1 MKKAFALAL
10 AVLMV
15 CTMAFAVS
23 TGNQTGYPG
32 GTSAADNTY
41 MQSIVPGQSIVFT
54 QEELGLTDQNWG
66 KTNGSFD
73 PKKNTVALTVPVGS
87 DLIASQG
94 WVRTDETT
102 YKYVV
107 TTKANETSVL
117 DNNAD
122 IIISGVKVTVYGVS
136 APALNVSYVKDVNG
150 VTNYTYVTS
159 FDELASF
166 SAKEPGDNFCPMN
179 AKSEDHILA
188 MCFDYG
194 RKADEADAVF
204 GAGGLNVANMDKTGK
219 ILYTV
224 KAATVDGQYI
234 TSGSWNQ
241 SVTEDNGGKVT
252 VSVPLK
258 AGDKIYFGTVNY
270 TTLSPAAQKALNDNL
285 TKAGA
290 SIKASYGYGAEQVII
305 NRPAE
310 ITVDGMAKGYNAYM
324 VREDGSLQSLGAK
337 FNEATGLLSFGGT
350 LTGPVIV
357 TDKALTATTTSNS
370 GNSGSNGSNSNGGSQ
385 NPATGAND
393 IVGVAAALVVITGVS
408 AAAMAAP
415 AAGAAAPAAEEKT
428 EFDVILAG
436 FDAAAKIKVIK
447 VVRELTGLGLAE
459 AKGFVE
465 SAPKAVKEGISKDDA
480 EALKKQLEEAG
491 AKVEIK

>member
-41 MQSIVPGQSIVFT
+41 MQSIIPGQSIVFT

-66 KTNGSFD
+66 KTNGNFD
-73 PKKNTVALTVPVGS
+73 PKKNTVTLTVPTGS
-87 DLIASQG
+87 DLIVSQG
-94 WVRTDETT
+94 WVQTDENT

-107 TTKANETSVL
+107 TTKANDTAVL
-117 DNNAD
+117 DNTAD
-122 IIISGVKVTVYGVS
+122 IIISGVKVSVYGVS
-136 APALNVSYVKDVNG
+136 APVVNVSYVKEVSG
-150 VTNYTYVTS
+150 VTNYAYVTS

-194 RKADEADAVF
+194 RKADETDAVF
-204 GAGGLNVANMDKTGK
+204 GAGGLNVSDLDKTGK

-241 SVTEDNGGKVT
+241 SVSENNGGKVS

-270 TTLSPAAQKALNDNL
+270 TALSPAAQKALNDNL

-290 SIKASYGYGAEQVII
+290 SVKASYGYGAEQVII

-310 ITVDGMAKGYNAYM
+310 ITVDGMANGYNAYM
-324 VREDGSLQSLGAK
+324 VREDGSLVNLNAK
-337 FNEATGLLSFGGT
+337 FNATTGLLNFSGT
-350 LTGPVIV
+350 LSGPVIV
-357 TDKALTATTTSNS
+357 TDKALTATSISVDTGNNGGS
-370 GNSGSNGSNSNGGSQ
+370 GNGSSQ

-393 IVGVAAALVVITGVS
+393 IVGVAAALLVITGVS
-408 AAAMAAP
+408 AAA
-415 AAGAAAPAAEEKT
+415 
-428 EFDVILAG
+428 
-436 FDAAAKIKVIK
+436 
-447 VVRELTGLGLAE
+447 
-459 AKGFVE
+459 
-465 SAPKAVKEGISKDDA
+465 IS
-480 EALKKQLEEAG
+480 LKKD
-491 AKVEIK
+491 

>member
-1 MKKAFALAL
+1 MSVGMTVTPALAEEATPEAAAPAETV
-10 AVLMV
+10 AVNAPTFYANSHDV
-15 CTMAFAVS
+15 KAVVMNIGAAQDSVNVTWYGS
-23 TGNQTGYPG
+23 TPTGGMLKYGVQG
-32 GTSAADNTY
+32 GEMTTLQAAVAPTSSEGWY
-41 MQSIVPGQSIVFT
+41 
-54 QEELGLTDQNWG
+54 
-66 KTNGSFD
+66 
-73 PKKNTVALTVPVGS
+73 KNTVTLTVPVGS

-204 GAGGLNVANMDKTGK
+204 GAGGLNVTNMDKTGK

-324 VREDGSLQSLGAK
+324 VREDGSLQSLSAK
-337 FNEATGLLSFGGT
+337 FNEGTGLLSFGGT

-408 AAAMAAP
+408 AAA
-415 AAGAAAPAAEEKT
+415 
-428 EFDVILAG
+428 
-436 FDAAAKIKVIK
+436 
-447 VVRELTGLGLAE
+447 
-459 AKGFVE
+459 
-465 SAPKAVKEGISKDDA
+465 IS
-480 EALKKQLEEAG
+480 LKKD
-491 AKVEIK
+491 

>member
-73 PKKNTVALTVPVGS
+73 PKTNTVTLTVPVGS

-324 VREDGSLQSLGAK
+324 VREDGSLQSLSAK
-337 FNEATGLLSFGGT
+337 FNEGTGLLSFGGT

-408 AAAMAAP
+408 AAA
-415 AAGAAAPAAEEKT
+415 
-428 EFDVILAG
+428 
-436 FDAAAKIKVIK
+436 
-447 VVRELTGLGLAE
+447 
-459 AKGFVE
+459 
-465 SAPKAVKEGISKDDA
+465 IS
-480 EALKKQLEEAG
+480 LKKD
-491 AKVEIK
+491 

>member
-73 PKKNTVALTVPVGS
+73 PKKNTVTLTIPTGS
-87 DLIASQG
+87 DLIVSQG
-94 WVRTDETT
+94 WVQTDENT

-107 TTKANETSVL
+107 TTKANDTAVL
-117 DNNAD
+117 DNTAD
-122 IIISGVKVTVYGVS
+122 IIISGVKVSVYGVS
-136 APALNVSYVKDVNG
+136 APVVNVSYVKEVSG
-150 VTNYTYVTS
+150 VTNYAYVTS

-194 RKADEADAVF
+194 RKADETDAVF
-204 GAGGLNVANMDKTGK
+204 GAGGLNVSDLDKTGK

-241 SVTEDNGGKVT
+241 SVSENNGGKVS

-270 TTLSPAAQKALNDNL
+270 TALSPVAQKALNDNL

-290 SIKASYGYGAEQVII
+290 SVKASYGYGAEQVII

-310 ITVDGMAKGYNAYM
+310 ITVDGMANGYNAYM
-324 VREDGSLQSLGAK
+324 VREDGSLVNLNAK
-337 FNEATGLLSFGGT
+337 FNATTGLLNFGGT
-350 LTGPVIV
+350 LSGPVIV
-357 TDKALTATTTSNS
+357 TDKALTATSISVDTGNNGGS
-370 GNSGSNGSNSNGGSQ
+370 GNGSSQ

-393 IVGVAAALVVITGVS
+393 IVGVAAALLVITGVS
-408 AAAMAAP
+408 AAA
-415 AAGAAAPAAEEKT
+415 
-428 EFDVILAG
+428 
-436 FDAAAKIKVIK
+436 
-447 VVRELTGLGLAE
+447 
-459 AKGFVE
+459 
-465 SAPKAVKEGISKDDA
+465 IS
-480 EALKKQLEEAG
+480 LKKD
-491 AKVEIK
+491 

>member
-73 PKKNTVALTVPVGS
+73 PKKNTVTLTVPVGS

-194 RKADEADAVF
+194 RKADETDAVF
-204 GAGGLNVANMDKTGK
+204 GAGGLNVTNMDKTGK

-234 TSGSWNQ
+234 TSGNWSQ
-241 SVTEDNGGKVT
+241 SVSENNGGKVT

-258 AGDKIYFGTVNY
+258 AGDKIFFGTVNY
-270 TTLSPAAQKALNDNL
+270 TALSPAAQKVLNDNL

-290 SIKASYGYGAEQVII
+290 SIKASYGYGAEQVIL

-310 ITVDGMAKGYNAYM
+310 ITVDGMTGGYNAYM
-324 VREDGSLQSLGAK
+324 VREDGSLLDLKAK
-337 FNEATGLLSFGGT
+337 FDANTGLMSFGGT

-357 TDKALTATTTSNS
+357 TDKALAASSITVAPGNGSSS
-370 GNSGSNGSNSNGGSQ
+370 GSGSNGSGSSQ
-385 NPATGAND
+385 NPSTGAND
-393 IVGVAAALVVITGVS
+393 IVGVAAALLVITGVS
-408 AAAMAAP
+408 AAA
-415 AAGAAAPAAEEKT
+415 
-428 EFDVILAG
+428 
-436 FDAAAKIKVIK
+436 
-447 VVRELTGLGLAE
+447 
-459 AKGFVE
+459 
-465 SAPKAVKEGISKDDA
+465 IS
-480 EALKKQLEEAG
+480 LKKD
-491 AKVEIK
+491 

>member
-136 APALNVSYVKDVNG
+136 APALCEGCKRRDQ
-150 VTNYTYVTS
+150 
-159 FDELASF
+159 
-166 SAKEPGDNFCPMN
+166 
-179 AKSEDHILA
+179 
-188 MCFDYG
+188 
-194 RKADEADAVF
+194 
-204 GAGGLNVANMDKTGK
+204 
-219 ILYTV
+219 LYLC
-224 KAATVDGQYI
+224 Y
-234 TSGSWNQ
+234 
-241 SVTEDNGGKVT
+241 
-252 VSVPLK
+252 
-258 AGDKIYFGTVNY
+258 
-270 TTLSPAAQKALNDNL
+270 
-285 TKAGA
+285 
-290 SIKASYGYGAEQVII
+290 
-305 NRPAE
+305 
-310 ITVDGMAKGYNAYM
+310 
-324 VREDGSLQSLGAK
+324 
-337 FNEATGLLSFGGT
+337 
-350 LTGPVIV
+350 
-357 TDKALTATTTSNS
+357 
-370 GNSGSNGSNSNGGSQ
+370 
-385 NPATGAND
+385 
-393 IVGVAAALVVITGVS
+393 
-408 AAAMAAP
+408 
-415 AAGAAAPAAEEKT
+415 
-428 EFDVILAG
+428 
-436 FDAAAKIKVIK
+436 
-447 VVRELTGLGLAE
+447 
-459 AKGFVE
+459 
-465 SAPKAVKEGISKDDA
+465 
-480 EALKKQLEEAG
+480 QL
-491 AKVEIK
+491 

>member
-1 MKKAFALAL
+1 M
-10 AVLMV
+10 
-15 CTMAFAVS
+15 
-23 TGNQTGYPG
+23 
-32 GTSAADNTY
+32 
-41 MQSIVPGQSIVFT
+41 
-54 QEELGLTDQNWG
+54 
-66 KTNGSFD
+66 
-73 PKKNTVALTVPVGS
+73 
-87 DLIASQG
+87 
-94 WVRTDETT
+94 
-102 YKYVV
+102 V
-107 TTKANETSVL
+107 TTKVNETSVL

-324 VREDGSLQSLGAK
+324 VREDGSLQSLSAK
-337 FNEATGLLSFGGT
+337 FNEGTGLLSFGGT

-408 AAAMAAP
+408 AAA
-415 AAGAAAPAAEEKT
+415 
-428 EFDVILAG
+428 
-436 FDAAAKIKVIK
+436 
-447 VVRELTGLGLAE
+447 
-459 AKGFVE
+459 
-465 SAPKAVKEGISKDDA
+465 IS
-480 EALKKQLEEAG
+480 LKKD
-491 AKVEIK
+491 

>member
-1 MKKAFALAL
+1 MYKR
-10 AVLMV
+10 
-15 CTMAFAVS
+15 
-23 TGNQTGYPG
+23 Q
-32 GTSAADNTY
+32 
-41 MQSIVPGQSIVFT
+41 
-54 QEELGLTDQNWG
+54 
-66 KTNGSFD
+66 
-73 PKKNTVALTVPVGS
+73 
-87 DLIASQG
+87 
-94 WVRTDETT
+94 T

-258 AGDKIYFGTVNY
+258 AGDKIASASGIPFYVKFNAGQTADEVSDVMTV
-270 TTLSPAAQKALNDNL
+270 TTRGGATVSMNL
-285 TKAGA
+285 HGIAMPEDTRF
-290 SIKASYGYGAEQVII
+290 YGFETDEVGSLQPKEF
-305 NRPAE
+305 
-310 ITVDGMAKGYNAYM
+310 ITVDEDRASCIPLGYVTYPNRGLPQAFM
-324 VREDGSLQSLGAK
+324 VINKPLRRG
-337 FNEATGLLSFGGT
+337 
-350 LTGPVIV
+350 
-357 TDKALTATTTSNS
+357 
-370 GNSGSNGSNSNGGSQ
+370 
-385 NPATGAND
+385 
-393 IVGVAAALVVITGVS
+393 
-408 AAAMAAP
+408 
-415 AAGAAAPAAEEKT
+415 
-428 EFDVILAG
+428 
-436 FDAAAKIKVIK
+436 
-447 VVRELTGLGLAE
+447 
-459 AKGFVE
+459 
-465 SAPKAVKEGISKDDA
+465 
-480 EALKKQLEEAG
+480 
-491 AKVEIK
+491 